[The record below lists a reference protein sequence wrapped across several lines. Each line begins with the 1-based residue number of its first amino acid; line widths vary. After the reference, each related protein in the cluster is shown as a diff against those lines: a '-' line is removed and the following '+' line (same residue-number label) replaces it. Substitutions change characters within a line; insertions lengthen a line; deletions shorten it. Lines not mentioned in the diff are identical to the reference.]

1 MCKVYS
7 CPLSGHTLSW
17 KQRCPLYGRQ
27 LTPVEFKTEV
37 EEKQKSPS
45 VARQTEQGRVEE
57 TFTSLSALKL
67 QDHVGS
73 VSLRAN
79 PGVRPAPRPCPSPC
93 PPQPADQDSLCTFP
107 PADLNKDKCMLAWS
121 LSCVQLFVTPWTIA
135 RQALLSMGFSR
146 QETGVGF
153 HSLLHGIFLTQG
165 LNLGLPNSL

>member
-1 MCKVYS
+1 M
-7 CPLSGHTLSW
+7 
-17 KQRCPLYGRQ
+17 
-27 LTPVEFKTEV
+27 
-37 EEKQKSPS
+37 EEKQKLPS
-45 VARQTEQGRVEE
+45 VARQTERGRVEE

-93 PPQPADQDSLCTFP
+93 APQPADQDSLCTFP

-135 RQALLSMGFSR
+135 HQALLSIGFSR
-146 QETGVGF
+146 QETGVGCLGSCGGCQGSLF
-153 HSLLHGIFLTQG
+153 ESSFPATVGKGLEGEQRVHSQR
-165 LNLGLPNSL
+165 